1 MSEIFQIFNPDWW
14 MDENNSALQ
23 ITDAVLFL
31 LLAIPVAYLLIY
43 ALASLAKYK
52 NPYPTSPYKHKFLVL
67 FVVLRNG
74 KEVIQSIN
82 NFLDTQL
89 YPRDKYDIAVAAT
102 QLSEDD
108 LVTLLQ
114 MEVNIVIPD
123 KEQCTKVYAIQQ
135 VMERYS
141 PTEYDMILIFNSDNR
156 IVPTALDLFNN
167 AYYSGCDAIQA
178 HRMTENLTT
187 DIAVLDAT
195 SEEINNNIFRKGHT
209 RLGFSAALIGS
220 AMAFDFAI
228 FHKLAPTLKGSD
240 LSKAMEVA
248 LLRENI
254 YAEYLQEVVCYS
266 KKAESSE
273 GYEQQRI
280 GWIKSQY
287 NSTWYALFQL
297 PIAFLRGEWDYCNKL
312 FQWLLPS
319 RFLLIALILL
329 AAVVTTV
336 LDWTLAPK
344 WYLLFAAL
352 TITFLMALPTGEIT
366 QRFKRAVW
374 ALPHLIF
381 ISLFSHIT
389 RFTQSDSKPK
399 KKKEK
404 KTKKEKKKAPL
415 KGEEARE
422 KAEEE
427 TTA

>member
-43 ALASLAKYK
+43 ALASLTRYK
-52 NPYPTSPYKHKFLVL
+52 NPYPAAPYKHKFLVL

-89 YPRDKYDIAVAAT
+89 YPRDRYDIAVAAT
-102 QLSEDD
+102 QLPEED
-108 LVTLLQ
+108 LITLLQ

-141 PTEYDMILIFNSDNR
+141 PNEYDMILIFNSDNR

-220 AMAFDFAI
+220 AMSFDFSM
-228 FHKLAPTLKGSD
+228 FHKIAPTLKGFD

-319 RFLLIALILL
+319 RFLLIALIMI
-329 AAVVTTV
+329 AGAVATV

-344 WYLLFAAL
+344 WYLLFATL
-352 TITFLMALPTGEIT
+352 VITFLMALPSGEIT
-366 QRFKRAVW
+366 QRFRRSVW

-381 ISLFSHIT
+381 ISLFSHVT
-389 RFTQSDSKPK
+389 RFTQNGKKPK
-399 KKKEK
+399 KQKERKKKVKKEVV
-404 KTKKEKKKAPL
+404 KKEPNQQ
-415 KGEEARE
+415 EERA
-422 KAEEE
+422 
-427 TTA
+427 